1 MTLAMDL
8 STAVRSRASYRELVL
23 AVYQAPGSEQETNS
37 IEWKGTVDL
46 AEKRWQAEMGR
57 QVLGMANRDAETAGT
72 VLGGCGYILLGVSP
86 SQLPGTLV
94 YDTDKI
100 ESWISAYVGQP
111 PNAPEWM
118 PTYVHVHD
126 KDVLVLTVE
135 PPRNGH
141 PAWPCRKEYLVDP
154 RSAGADPK
162 PATREG
168 ALYVRHKASTREAT
182 AADIEMLS
190 RRTAGARKRIGRVS
204 LLLAPESRA
213 VALDI
218 GPDAVTTW
226 ADREREALKPPPPRE
241 PEKSEATSIKLS
253 DLPESSPLRVLVGM
267 SSVLEA
273 AMQANV
279 MAAKTLG
286 LESDPRTPE
295 QYDKEVDEYISKA
308 SKALPGVLLKGCQAR
323 GLGRTAFVV
332 RNDTDDPIDGLLIEV
347 RISVKG
353 VMALHEDEIPNAEM
367 PDRPVILGMAR
378 RSRLDYLGG
387 LGYPSLLAP
396 SLRMPAID
404 PIRRVRID
412 NSNSVVLTFDPLALY
427 PEDTA
432 ELEEVWLFANP
443 ALAGTRLIAEWSAR
457 SRDASGVLRQ
467 TLEIE
472 IDPIVRTVNELL
484 AEVEEPADDE
494 D

>member
-1 MTLAMDL
+1 MTLALDL
-8 STAVRSRASYRELVL
+8 SKAVRSRAGYRELVL
-23 AVYQAPGSEQETNS
+23 AVYQAPASEQETNS

-57 QVLGMANRDAETAGT
+57 QVLGMSNRDAEAAGK

-86 SQLPGTLV
+86 GELPGTRV
-94 YDTDKI
+94 YDADKI
-100 ESWISAYVGQP
+100 ENWIAAYVGQP

-126 KDVLVLTVE
+126 KDVLVLTIE
-135 PPRNGH
+135 PPRDGH
-141 PAWPCRKEYLVDP
+141 PAWPCRKEYLADP
-154 RSAGADPK
+154 RSAGTNPK

-168 ALYVRHKASTREAT
+168 AVYVRHKASTREAT

-204 LLLAPESRA
+204 LLLVTESRA

-218 GPDAVTTW
+218 GPEAIAVW
-226 ADREREALKPPPPRE
+226 ADREREALKPPPPRK
-241 PEKSEATSIKLS
+241 PEGSEATSIKLS
-253 DLPESSPLRVLVGM
+253 DLPESSPLRSLAGM

-279 MAAKTLG
+279 MAAKVLG
-286 LESDPRTPE
+286 LESDSRTPE
-295 QYDKEVDEYISKA
+295 QYDKEVDEYITKA
-308 SKALPGVLLKGCQAR
+308 TEALPGVLLKGCQVR
-323 GLGRTAFVV
+323 GLGRVAFVL
-332 RNDTDDPIDGLLIEV
+332 RNDTDDPIHGLLVEV
-347 RISVKG
+347 RIPAKG
-353 VMALHEDEIPNAEM
+353 VMALHEDEIPNAKM
-367 PDRPVILGMAR
+367 PTRPVMLGMAR

-396 SLRMPAID
+396 SFRMPAIS
-404 PIRRVRID
+404 PIRRVHID
-412 NSNSVVLTFDPLALY
+412 NSHSVVLTFDPLDLY

-432 ELEEVWLFANP
+432 ELDEVWLFANP
-443 ALAGTRLIAEWSAR
+443 AVAGTTLAAEWSAR
-457 SRDASGVLRQ
+457 SRDASGVLRE

-472 IDPIVRTVNELL
+472 VDPIVRIVDELL
-484 AEVEEPADDE
+484 AEVEESTDE
-494 D
+494 E